1 MLSEQAADI
10 FLKARTLDIETRAE
24 YVTEAC
30 GDSKELRDA
39 VESLLAA
46 SNDSEAYFEKLTEK
60 VSLDA
65 LMPDDDVLPA
75 QKVIGS
81 WRLLRQI
88 GRGGMGAVYLAERA
102 DEQFEQQA
110 ALKILPTGL
119 DTDQARARFL
129 VERQI
134 LARLAH
140 DNIARLLDGGVTDD
154 GVPYFVMDYVDGLP
168 IDTYC
173 EENRLGVRQKL
184 ALVLDI
190 ARAVQFAHRNL
201 IIHRDLKPNNVL
213 IDTAGH
219 VRLLDFGIAKM
230 LFADSVDRQLTQE
243 TRRPVTPAYSSP
255 EMLRGEPVDVTTD
268 VYSIGALIY
277 TLLTGRA
284 PLSFDGL
291 SITDMYDRA
300 TNEEPEPIGQC
311 DARFKGDLE
320 TIVAK
325 ALAKEPEERYE
336 SVESL
341 ANDLRN
347 YLYGLPVSAQPPT
360 AYYRVR
366 KFVGRHRLG
375 VAFSVFAV
383 AALASIAALATWSA
397 IQSDNQ
403 AHQIERERDR
413 AEQTIEFMVSIFES
427 ADPNIVPEEQTARQI
442 LEAGRTRIEQEL
454 AGQPQV
460 QADLLHT
467 MNSVYRSW
475 RMPLESRE
483 VLTREI
489 ELRESVND
497 TNSKEYV
504 RALYELAVNA
514 DIAGDYDAS
523 LDYAK
528 RVLDFS
534 ASSDDV
540 MGQAQGHERIGR
552 IHHLRGDLDVAGTHY
567 RQARDLTVQE
577 KGGSSIEVA
586 YVMEHLGNLYIH
598 QQDFENALNELQTS
612 LDIRQQQIDG
622 DHAELSSTLLAIG
635 SAHLGL
641 KQFDDAHDA
650 YRSGYDMNDRLYG
663 EDNSYNM
670 YFANG
675 LGKVAEARGDYD
687 DAAALYDET
696 ARLINLHTP
705 DSPNL
710 GFAVGNAAR
719 ILAHED
725 RCDLAAPKFE
735 RAAAIFVEK
744 LPTHPELGDIKW
756 RHGLCLVEAGEYRL
770 AEPLILAGLE
780 VVESRWGP
788 DSDRAVGARAAA
800 ATLYAAW
807 GKPRLAA
814 NFEPE
819 TDSR

>member
-10 FLKARTLDIETRAE
+10 FLKARTLDLETRAE
-24 YVTEAC
+24 FVTEAC
-30 GDSKELRDA
+30 GDSEELRSA

-46 SNDSEAYFEKLTEK
+46 SNDSEAYFQKLTDK

-65 LMPDDDVLPA
+65 LLPDDETLPA

-81 WRLLRQI
+81 WRLLKQI

-134 LARLAH
+134 LAQLVH

-154 GVPYFVMDYVDGLP
+154 GVPYFVMDFVDGLP
-168 IDTYC
+168 IDVYC
-173 EENRLGVRQKL
+173 TENKLSVRQKL
-184 ALVLDI
+184 ALVLEI
-190 ARAVQFAHRNL
+190 TRAVQFAHRNL

-277 TLLTGRA
+277 TLLTDRA

-291 SITDMYDRA
+291 SITEMYERA
-300 TNEEPEPIGQC
+300 TNEDPDLVGQF
-311 DARFKGDLE
+311 DAGFKGDLE

-325 ALAKEPEERYE
+325 ALAKQPEERYE

-347 YLYGLPVSAQPPT
+347 YLHGLPVTAQPPT
-360 AYYRVR
+360 ALYRIR

-375 VAFSVFAV
+375 VAFSAFAV
-383 AALASIAALATWSA
+383 SALAGIAALATWSA
-397 IQSDNQ
+397 IQSDRQ
-403 AHQIERERDR
+403 AQQIEMERDR
-413 AEQTIEFMVSIFES
+413 AEQTKGFIVSIFES

-442 LEAGRTRIEQEL
+442 LEAGRARIEQEL
-454 AGQPQV
+454 ADQPEV

-475 RMPLESRE
+475 RLPLESRE
-483 VLTREI
+483 VLTREL
-489 ELRESVND
+489 ELRESAGD
-497 TNSKEYV
+497 TNSNEYV
-504 RALYELAVNA
+504 RALYELAVST
-514 DIAGDYDAS
+514 DISGDYDAS
-523 LDYAK
+523 LEYAT
-528 RVLDFS
+528 RALDISS
-534 ASSDDV
+534 ASNNII
-540 MGQAQGHERIGR
+540 GQAQGHERIGR
-552 IHHLRGDLDVAGTHY
+552 VHHLRGEFEVAGTHY

-577 KGGSSIEVA
+577 KGADSIDAA
-586 YVMEHLGNLYIH
+586 YIMEHLGNLYIH
-598 QQDFENALNELQTS
+598 QQDFDAGLQELKTS
-612 LDIRQQQIDG
+612 LDIRRQHVEG

-641 KQFDDAHDA
+641 QQYDDAHAFYQD
-650 YRSGYDMNDRLYG
+650 GYSMNDRLYG
-663 EDNSYNM
+663 TDNSYNM

-675 LGKVAEARGDYD
+675 LGKVAEARGDYEG
-687 DAAALYDET
+687 AAALYDET
-696 ARLINLHTP
+696 ALLINLHTP

-710 GFAVGNAAR
+710 AFAIGNSAR
-719 ILAHED
+719 ILALQNQCNEA
-725 RCDLAAPKFE
+725 LPKFAQ
-735 RAAAIFVEK
+735 AAAIFTEK
-744 LPTHPELGDIKW
+744 LPTHRELGDIKW
-756 RHGLCLVEAGEYRL
+756 RQGLCLVESGEYAR
-770 AEPLILAGLE
+770 AEPLILSGLE
-780 VVESRWGP
+780 VVESQWGP
-788 DSDRAVGARAAA
+788 DSDRAIGARAAA
-800 ATLYAAW
+800 ATLYTAW
-807 GKPRLAA
+807 GKPQKAA
-814 NFEPE
+814 NFRRE
-819 TDSR
+819 TEAP